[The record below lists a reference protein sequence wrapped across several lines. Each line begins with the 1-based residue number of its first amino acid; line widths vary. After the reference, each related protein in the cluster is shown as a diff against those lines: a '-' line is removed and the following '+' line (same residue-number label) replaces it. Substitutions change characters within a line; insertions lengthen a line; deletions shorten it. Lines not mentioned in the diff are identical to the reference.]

1 MSPFIYPIFIF
12 LLPIKISNLRL
23 LLLSFGMGL
32 TVDIFSNTGGIHA
45 AASVFIAYLRPSLLN
60 NLMPGGKLE
69 DQAQPDM
76 EKLGLVSFL
85 IYAGS
90 LLLIHHYLVNLLDV
104 YSFRDFWYTFTK
116 SLLSTVFALVIV
128 LIYIQVFKRK

>member
-12 LLPIKISNLRL
+12 LLPIKISNARL
-23 LLLSFGMGL
+23 LFLSFGMGL

-45 AASVFIAYLRPSLLN
+45 AASVFISYLRPFLLN

-90 LLLIHHYLVNLLDV
+90 LLIIHHYLVNLLDV

-116 SLLSTVFALVIV
+116 SLLSAVFALIIV
-128 LIYIQVFKRK
+128 LMYVQVFKRK

>member
-12 LLPIKISNLRL
+12 LLPIKISNIRL
-23 LLLSFGMGL
+23 LLLSFVMGL

-45 AASVFIAYLRPSLLN
+45 AASVFIAYLRPFLLN
-60 NLMPGGKLE
+60 NLMPGGKIE

-116 SLLSTVFALVIV
+116 SLLSAIFAIVIV
-128 LIYIQVFKRK
+128 LMYVQVFKRK

>member
-1 MSPFIYPIFIF
+1 
-12 LLPIKISNLRL
+12 
-23 LLLSFGMGL
+23 MGL

-45 AASVFIAYLRPSLLN
+45 AASVFIAYLRPFLLN

-85 IYAGS
+85 IYTGS

-116 SLLSTVFALVIV
+116 SLLSAVFALIIV
-128 LIYIQVFKRK
+128 LMYVQVFKRK

>member
-12 LLPIKISNLRL
+12 LLPIKISNIRL
-23 LLLSFGMGL
+23 LLLSFVMGL

-85 IYAGS
+85 IYVGS

-116 SLLSTVFALVIV
+116 SLLSSIFAIIIV
-128 LIYIQVFKRK
+128 LMYVQVFKRK

>member
-116 SLLSTVFALVIV
+116 SLLSAVFALVIV

>member
-12 LLPIKISNLRL
+12 LLPIKISNIRL
-23 LLLSFGMGL
+23 LLLSFVMGL

-85 IYAGS
+85 IYVGS

-116 SLLSTVFALVIV
+116 SLLSAIFAIVIV
-128 LIYIQVFKRK
+128 LMYVQVFKRK

>member
-12 LLPIKISNLRL
+12 LLPIKISHARL

-45 AASVFIAYLRPSLLN
+45 AASVFTAYLRPFLLN

-90 LLLIHHYLVNLLDV
+90 FLLIHHYLVNLLDV

-116 SLLSTVFALVIV
+116 SLLSAVFALVIV
-128 LIYIQVFKRK
+128 IMHVQVFKRK

>member
-12 LLPIKISNLRL
+12 LLPIKISNVRL

-45 AASVFIAYLRPSLLN
+45 AASVFIAYLRPFLLN

-116 SLLSTVFALVIV
+116 SLLSAVFALVIV
-128 LIYIQVFKRK
+128 LMYVQVFKRK

>member
-45 AASVFIAYLRPSLLN
+45 AASVFIAYLRPFLLN
-60 NLMPGGKLE
+60 NLMPGGKIE

>member
-12 LLPIKISNLRL
+12 LLPIKISNIRL
-23 LLLSFGMGL
+23 LLLSFVMGL

-45 AASVFIAYLRPSLLN
+45 AASVFIAYLRPLLLN

-85 IYAGS
+85 IYVGS

-116 SLLSTVFALVIV
+116 SLLSAIFAIVIV
-128 LIYIQVFKRK
+128 LMYVQVFKRK

>member
-45 AASVFIAYLRPSLLN
+45 AASVFIAYLRPFLLN
-60 NLMPGGKLE
+60 NLMPGGKIE

-116 SLLSTVFALVIV
+116 SLLSAVFALVIV
-128 LIYIQVFKRK
+128 LMYVQVFKRK

>member
-12 LLPIKISNLRL
+12 LLPIKISNVRL

-45 AASVFIAYLRPSLLN
+45 AASVFIAYLRPFLLN

-116 SLLSTVFALVIV
+116 SLLSAVFTLVIV
-128 LIYIQVFKRK
+128 LMYVQVFKRK

>member
-12 LLPIKISNLRL
+12 LLPIKISNARL
-23 LLLSFGMGL
+23 LFLSFGMGL

-45 AASVFIAYLRPSLLN
+45 AASVFIAYLRPFLLN

-85 IYAGS
+85 IYTGS

-116 SLLSTVFALVIV
+116 SLLSAVFALIIV
-128 LIYIQVFKRK
+128 LMYVQVFKRK

>member
-12 LLPIKISNLRL
+12 LLPIKISNIRL
-23 LLLSFGMGL
+23 LLLSFVMGL

-85 IYAGS
+85 IYVGS

-116 SLLSTVFALVIV
+116 SLLSAMFAIIIV
-128 LIYIQVFKRK
+128 LMYVQVFKRK

>member
-45 AASVFIAYLRPSLLN
+45 AASVFIAYLRPFLLN
-60 NLMPGGKLE
+60 NLMPGGKIE

-116 SLLSTVFALVIV
+116 SLLSAVFALVIV